1 MGEARVDG
9 SSDMLVFAAVL
20 GLRLIVPLWITK
32 VPLPAIVACLVI
44 DGVDQTIFQK
54 WTDLDLTNYQSY
66 DKALDVYYLTIAYLS
81 TMRNWDNT
89 VAFNA
94 SRFLLYYRLV
104 GVMLFEFLNA
114 RALLL
119 IFPNTFEYFFIFVEG
134 VRTRWQS
141 AHMSRALVLGAVAAI
156 WVVIKLPQEW
166 WIHIAQRDVTDELA
180 AHPEV
185 IPVLIGL
192 GALVLAGAWWVLTR
206 KAPPP
211 DHPFRL
217 TVADPFGDAELRRR
231 AASIGTGRLFDLA
244 LLEKV
249 AMVALVSVIFSQI
262 LPGIQSTPLQLAF
275 GIGTLVVAN
284 TAVSE
289 WLVRRGTGWET
300 AARQFVAV
308 GLINIGLVIAA
319 DVLLPIRSG
328 DVRLGNTLFFVL
340 LITLLVTLFDRYR
353 PIYVAREA
361 QRWDALRARPQTRA
375 LRG

>member
-1 MGEARVDG
+1 M
-9 SSDMLVFAAVL
+9 SSDLIVFGCVL
-20 GLRLIVPLWITK
+20 ALRLIVPLWIPK
-32 VPLPAIVACLVI
+32 VPLPAIIACLVI

-81 TMRNWDNT
+81 TMRNWDNP

-104 GVMLFEFLNA
+104 GVMLFEFLHA

-119 IFPNTFEYFFIFVEG
+119 IFPNTFEYFFIFFEA
-134 VRTRWQS
+134 VRTRWRS
-141 AHMSRALVLGAVAAI
+141 ANVSRGLVLGAVAAI
-156 WVVIKLPQEW
+156 WIVIKLPQEW

-185 IPVLIGL
+185 IPVLVAL
-192 GALVLAGAWWVLTR
+192 GALLLVAAWWVLTR

-217 TVADPFGDAELRRR
+217 TVDDPFGDAELQRRVQP
-231 AASIGTGRLFDLA
+231 AGTGRFFDLV
-244 LLEKV
+244 LLEKA
-249 AMVALVSVIFSQI
+249 AMVSLVAVIFSQI
-262 LPGIQSTPLQLAF
+262 LPGIQSTPLQLAI

-289 WLVRRGTGWET
+289 WLVRRGAGWRT
-300 AARQFVAV
+300 ATRQFFAV
-308 GLINIGLVIAA
+308 GAINIGLVVAA
-319 DVLLPIRSG
+319 DLLLPIRNG
-328 DVRLGNTLFFVL
+328 EIRLGNTLFFML
-340 LITLLVTLFDRYR
+340 LVTLLVTLFDRYR
-353 PIYVAREA
+353 PIYVARE
-361 QRWDALRARPQTRA
+361 QERWDALAMRARMQM